1 MALGWRVFRRRRSR
15 PARNVIW
22 IPIALA
28 CAAACYQILALV
40 AALLHDH
47 RSPRPAR
54 PLGVSILKPVYGADP
69 GFYEA
74 IRSHAVQQ
82 YPEFEILFGASRADD
97 PARQAV
103 EQLIREFPAVQ
114 IRWLHCTGEAPNA
127 KVGILMDLAKQA
139 RYPLVIVNDSDI
151 TVPPGYLTDVTAPL
165 QDPGIGLVTCLYRAE
180 ARDWPSRF
188 EALGIA
194 TEFAPSTLVAP
205 LVGVSEFGL
214 GSTLAFRRADLD
226 AIGGF
231 AAVADYLADDYQLG
245 LKLHLL
251 GRKNLVSNVVVST
264 RLSAGSWGAAWRHQL
279 RWARTIRCSRPGGY
293 AGLPITFA
301 TLWAVIAALCGAWWT
316 AVALVAIRF
325 AMAFTGGWLVLRS
338 TDVLKFFYLIPLRD
352 LWGVAVWAAGLFGST
367 VEWRGRRLRLDREG
381 RIQE

>member
-1 MALGWRVFRRRRSR
+1 M
-15 PARNVIW
+15 IW

-28 CAAACYQILALV
+28 CVAAGYQIFALV
-40 AALLHDH
+40 AALLHD
-47 RSPRPAR
+47 RTRPAPAR
-54 PLGVSILKPVYGADP
+54 PVGVSILKPVYGSDA

-82 YPEFEILFGASRADD
+82 YPEFEILFGASRAED
-97 PARQAV
+97 PSRQAV
-103 EQLIREFPAVQ
+103 EQLIREFPSVR
-114 IRWLHCTGEAPNA
+114 IRWVHCSQEAPNA

-139 RYPLVIVNDSDI
+139 LYPLVIVNDSDI
-151 TVPPGYLTDVTAPL
+151 SVPPGYLSDVTAPL
-165 QDPGIGLVTCLYRAE
+165 QDPNVGLVTCLYRAE

-194 TEFAPSTLVAP
+194 TDFAPSTLVAP

-245 LKLHLL
+245 RKIHLL
-251 GRKNLVSNVVVST
+251 GRKNLISNVVVST
-264 RLSAGSWGAAWRHQL
+264 RLTAGCWSAAWRHQL

-293 AGLPITFA
+293 AGLPVTFA
-301 TLWAVIAALCGAWWT
+301 TLWAVVAALSGAWWT
-316 AVALVAIRF
+316 ALALLGIRF
-325 AMAFTGGWLVLRS
+325 AMAFTAGWLVLRS
-338 TDVLKFFYLIPLRD
+338 PDVWKYCYLIPLRD
-352 LWGVAVWAAGLFGST
+352 LWGVAVWAAALFGNT
-367 VEWRGRRLRLDREG
+367 VEWRGRRLRLDRQG
-381 RIQE
+381 RIRA